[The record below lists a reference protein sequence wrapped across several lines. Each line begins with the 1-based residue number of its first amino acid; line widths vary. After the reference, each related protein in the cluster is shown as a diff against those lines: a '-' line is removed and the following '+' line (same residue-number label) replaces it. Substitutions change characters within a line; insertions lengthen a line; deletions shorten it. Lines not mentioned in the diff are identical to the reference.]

1 MLKLS
6 IMKKCLKFLLSTA
19 ILISVYFSFAQDTPV
34 YPGVIKTAVAY
45 EITKPLRDNPIV
57 TSQEYDSVDFY
68 QNNSKDWKINPN
80 IDLPDF
86 DNMPID
92 PGEQTFPGWKKC
104 SKATQQNFTEQNS
117 DSSTTSQ
124 PPVPDSSSLVTR
136 MHLYQAFELS
146 KIVTGTTTGFR
157 F

>member
-1 MLKLS
+1 MKKSLKL
-6 IMKKCLKFLLSTA
+6 LLGSA
-19 ILISVYFSFAQDTPV
+19 LLIYVHFSFGQDGPV
-34 YPGVIKTAVAY
+34 YPTGFSTAVAY
-45 EITKPLRDNPIV
+45 GVTNIRYNRVLTPQEI
-57 TSQEYDSVDFY
+57 
-68 QNNSKDWKINPN
+68 NSMETYNLNHQDRKINPD
-80 IDLPDF
+80 ITPPDF

-124 PPVPDSSSLVTR
+124 PPVPVSPSFVLR
-136 MHLYQAFELS
+136 MHLYQVFELS
-146 KIVTGTTTGFR
+146 KIVAGATTGFR